1 MHQEGKKKIED
12 LVQYP
17 LSAELKIWLPKVGAL
32 PAYKNQSVE
41 DPSVEEDSK
50 EGGTCKGAWEVMGHR
65 LDFQATFLTTAFFPP
80 GWM

>member
-1 MHQEGKKKIED
+1 M
-12 LVQYP
+12 QYP
-17 LSAELKIWLPKVGAL
+17 LSAELKILLPKVSAL
-32 PAYKNQSVE
+32 PAYKNQ
-41 DPSVEEDSK
+41 SVEEDSK